1 MRVLITGAAGFI
13 GSHLAERL
21 IDEGHTVTGVDNL
34 TTGLE
39 GNFPLH
45 YRSILSRGDIC
56 NRGALGAIFMM
67 SRPEVVYHCAA
78 SYDDPENWERDAA
91 TNVEGT
97 LEVLRACAQY
107 GVRRI
112 VYFQTS
118 LCYGLDPLSP
128 VKVDAPLDP
137 RSSYAI
143 TKTAAEQF
151 IRLSG
156 IDWVSL
162 RLANVYGPRN
172 LSGPVPAFFKR
183 LAAGQT
189 PTVVD
194 ARRDFVYV
202 DDLIDLAVQ
211 FTNPAALGGI
221 WHVSHGWD
229 YSIMELYQA
238 VAATM
243 EIDDQPAPTLA
254 PRGAD
259 DAGAILLDP
268 SETALAF
275 AWSAKT
281 PLAQGIEKAVEWYS
295 AHGVE
300 RTFTHLQMKG

>member
-13 GSHLAERL
+13 GSHIAERL
-21 IDEGHTVTGVDNL
+21 ADVGDTVMGIDNL
-34 TTGLE
+34 ATGRE
-39 GNFPLH
+39 ENFPHDDALL
-45 YRSILSRGDIC
+45 IRGDIC
-56 NRGALGAIFMM
+56 NRGALRSTFMS
-67 SRPEVVYHCAA
+67 SRPEVVFHAAA
-78 SYDDPENWERDAA
+78 SYKDPNAWERDVD
-91 TNVEGT
+91 TNVHGT
-97 LEVLRACAQY
+97 LEVLRACAEF

-118 LCYGLDPLSP
+118 LCYGLDPEAP
-128 VKVDAPLDP
+128 VKPTAPVDP

-151 IRLSG
+151 IAASP

-183 LAAGQT
+183 LASGQT

-202 DDLIDLAVQ
+202 DDLVDLAVQ
-211 FTNPAALGGI
+211 FTHPAALGGV

-238 VAATM
+238 VSAAM
-243 EIDDQPAPTLA
+243 QVDDQPAPPLM

-259 DAGAILLDP
+259 DAGSILLDP
-268 SETALAF
+268 SETARAF
-275 AWSAKT
+275 AWSPTT
-281 PLAQGIEKAVEWYS
+281 PLADGVAKAVEWYRE
-295 AHGVE
+295 HGVAQ
-300 RTFTHLQMKG
+300 TFTHLRIKG